1 VLDLCPLHCKHI
13 YIYVYMYVYI
23 TMFSP
28 TVASRG
34 EEKKGRKRGSVPW
47 AGAEV
52 QLPLQVFQGKSDLV
66 RVSQATFGS

>member
-1 VLDLCPLHCKHI
+1 
-13 YIYVYMYVYI
+13 
-23 TMFSP
+23 MFSP